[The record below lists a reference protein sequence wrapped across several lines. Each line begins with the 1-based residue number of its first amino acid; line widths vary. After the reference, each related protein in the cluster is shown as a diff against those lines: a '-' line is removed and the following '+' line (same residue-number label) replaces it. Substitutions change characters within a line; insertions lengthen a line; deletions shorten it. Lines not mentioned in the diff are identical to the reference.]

1 MDKIQDLLM
10 TLLLLALCGI
20 AGYLLRIN
28 KQRILA
34 MTTKLIQQAEVSV
47 QDSKMG
53 EAKKQLVIAQL
64 EAAGVRVNTWLSAQ
78 IDSIV
83 ATLNSRGAWLS
94 AQEKQQTAG
103 LTGGE
108 KNE

>member
-20 AGYLLRIN
+20 AGYLLRTN
-28 KQRILA
+28 KQRILE
-34 MTTKLIQQAEVSV
+34 MTTKLIQMAEDSV
-47 QDSKMG
+47 QGSGMG

-64 EAAGVRVNTWLSAQ
+64 EAAGIRVNAWLSAQ
-78 IDSIV
+78 IDVIV

-108 KNE
+108 KDE